1 MSAAHCKDRERSSSS
16 DSENPMGGGG
26 GVRTNQTSIEASL
39 FRTKLYIF
47 FLHPPQFSEVLS
59 HSAVST
65 SLQPHVLQP
74 SRLLGPFSRQ
84 EYWSGLPFPSPELTF
99 TS

>member
-1 MSAAHCKDRERSSSS
+1 MSAAHCKDRERCSSS

-26 GVRTNQTSIEASL
+26 GGGVRNNQISIEASL

-59 HSAVST
+59 HSVVSNC
-65 SLQPHVLQP
+65 LQPH
-74 SRLLGPFSRQ
+74 
-84 EYWSGLPFPSPELTF
+84 GL
-99 TS
+99 